1 MPSLLPCGL
10 PAASP
15 EHIQQFRGIQMYKKL
30 TDQQPTNHP
39 QLKGL
44 RMTRQRREVYDVLM
58 SHRDHPTAS
67 EVYERAKSNMPGIS
81 LATVYNCLEA
91 LVQHG
96 AVRQVH
102 FERESSR
109 YCPNLTAHG
118 HFQDEKSGMVIDVP
132 LKKGASLTDLLD
144 LPEGVQVNNIEITLT
159 GKLSN

>member
-1 MPSLLPCGL
+1 MENKLPDNGY
-10 PAASP
+10 A
-15 EHIQQFRGIQMYKKL
+15 
-30 TDQQPTNHP
+30 THP
-39 QLKGL
+39 KLKGL
-44 RMTRQRREVYDVLM
+44 RMTPQRSQVYEILM
-58 SHRDHPTAS
+58 SHRDHPTAA

-118 HFQDEKSGMVIDVP
+118 HFHDEQTGTVIDVP
-132 LKKGASLTDLLD
+132 LKKGASLTDLLE
-144 LPEGVQVNNIEITLT
+144 LPEGVEVNNIEITLT
-159 GKLSN
+159 GKLTN

>member
-1 MPSLLPCGL
+1 MENKITDEDHAGHP
-10 PAASP
+10 
-15 EHIQQFRGIQMYKKL
+15 KL
-30 TDQQPTNHP
+30 R
-39 QLKGL
+39 GL
-44 RMTRQRREVYDVLM
+44 RMTRQRREVFDVLM
-58 SHRDHPTAS
+58 GCRDHPTAS
-67 EVYERAKSNMPGIS
+67 EVYQRAKSNIPGIS

-109 YCPNLTAHG
+109 YCANLTAHG
-118 HFQDEKSGMVIDVP
+118 HFHDEQSGTVIDVP
-132 LKKGASLTDLLD
+132 LKKGASLSDLLD

>member
-1 MPSLLPCGL
+1 MNPKITDLAHSHDP
-10 PAASP
+10 
-15 EHIQQFRGIQMYKKL
+15 KL
-30 TDQQPTNHP
+30 D
-39 QLKGL
+39 GL

-58 SHRDHPTAS
+58 SLRDHPTAS

-91 LVQHG
+91 LVEHG

-118 HFQDEKSGMVIDVP
+118 HFQDEQSGAVIDVP
-132 LKKGASLTDLLD
+132 LKEGASLGDLLD
-144 LPEGVQVNNIEITLT
+144 LPAGVQVNNIEITLT